1 LRDVVILNSITLN
14 FLKILT
20 ETFQMSETSS
30 LQNRPIRS
38 FVRRSGRITASQQHA
53 IDTMWSEFVLDTK
66 QPYDL
71 NAIFGRDAPKHLEIG
86 FGMGDALVEMAQ
98 AHPENDY
105 LGMEVYLAGVGRV
118 LAQIESLGLKNIRVI
133 CDDAVEVLNNNVSP
147 ASFDTVYIFFPDP
160 WHKAKHNKRRLIQ
173 PEFVNLLSSRMAAQG
188 HLFLA
193 TDWEDYAHQ
202 MLEVLD
208 KAPLLKNHSGT
219 GNYAPR
225 CEARPLT
232 KFEKRG
238 QRLGHGVWDLHYQRE
253 A

>member
-1 LRDVVILNSITLN
+1 
-14 FLKILT
+14 
-20 ETFQMSETSS
+20 MSETSPF
-30 LQNRPIRS
+30 QNNPIRS

-53 IDTMWSEFVLDTK
+53 IDTQWSQFVLETNH
-66 QPYDL
+66 PYDL
-71 NAIFGRDAPKHLEIG
+71 KEIFGRTAPKHLEIG

-118 LAQIESLGLKNIRVI
+118 LAQIENLGLTNIRVI
-133 CDDAVEVLNNNVSP
+133 CDDAVEVLKKNVSP

-173 PEFVNLLSSRMAAQG
+173 PDFVNLLSSRMAVG
-188 HLFLA
+188 GDLYLA

-202 MLEVLD
+202 MLAVLD
-208 KAPLLKNHSGT
+208 TAPPLKNHSGI

-225 CEARPLT
+225 CDARPLT

-238 QRLGHGVWDLHYQRE
+238 QRLWHGVWDLHYKLE

>member
-1 LRDVVILNSITLN
+1 
-14 FLKILT
+14 
-20 ETFQMSETSS
+20 MSETSPV
-30 LQNRPIRS
+30 QNRPIRS
-38 FVRRSGRITASQQHA
+38 FVRRSGRLTASQQHA
-53 IDTMWSEFVLDTK
+53 IDTLWSEFVLETK

-71 NAIFGRDAPKHLEIG
+71 NAIFGRAAPKHLEIG
-86 FGMGDALVEMAQ
+86 FGMGDALIAMAQ

-133 CDDAVEVLNNNVSP
+133 CDDAVEVLKNNVSP

-173 PEFVNLLSSRMAAQG
+173 PEFVNLLCSRMATAG
-188 HLFLA
+188 KLYLA
-193 TDWEDYAHQ
+193 TDWEDYAGQ

-208 KAPLLKNHSGT
+208 SAPLLKNHSGT
-219 GNYAPR
+219 GNYAAR

-253 A
+253 AI

>member
-1 LRDVVILNSITLN
+1 
-14 FLKILT
+14 
-20 ETFQMSETSS
+20 MSETSL

-38 FVRRSGRITASQQHA
+38 FVRRSGRLTASQQHA
-53 IDTMWSEFVLDTK
+53 IDTLWSQFVLETT

-71 NAIFGRDAPKHLEIG
+71 NAIFGRTAPKHLEIG
-86 FGMGDALVEMAQ
+86 FGMGDALVDMAQ

-105 LGMEVYLAGVGRV
+105 LGIEVYLAGVGRV

-133 CDDAVEVLNNNVSP
+133 CDDAVEVLKHNISS
-147 ASFDTVYIFFPDP
+147 ASFDAVYIFFPDP

-173 PEFVNLLSSRMAAQG
+173 PEFVNLLSSRLAPQA

-208 KAPLLKNHSGT
+208 KATLLKNHSGV

-225 CEARPLT
+225 CEVRPLT

-238 QRLGHGVWDLHYQRE
+238 QRLGHGVWDLHYKRE